1 MDSHPSNAVEDDVN
15 SENNKKSD
23 ANFSPRGATP
33 TVLTSFSEAL
43 NEKNFEENEMR
54 DIQLY
59 EEICSDEDSKK
70 SEDEGG
76 NVYNEDKIGGTRQR
90 EGGDDENEAATSEKH
105 LEFVS
110 CQFKVTFNGT

>member
-1 MDSHPSNAVEDDVN
+1 MDSHPSTVEEDDVN
-15 SENNKKSD
+15 FENKKSD
-23 ANFSPRGATP
+23 ANFSPRGVTP

>member
-1 MDSHPSNAVEDDVN
+1 MDSHPSNAQEDDVN
-15 SENNKKSD
+15 SENTKKSD
-23 ANFSPRGATP
+23 ANFSPRGVTP

-43 NEKNFEENEMR
+43 NEKNFDENEMR
-54 DIQLY
+54 DVQLY
-59 EEICSDEDSKK
+59 EEICSEDDSKK

-76 NVYNEDKIGGTRQR
+76 NVYNEDKIEGIGQE

-110 CQFKVTFNGT
+110 CQFKVKFNGT